1 MYLIVMLVY
10 VCLDLCLQTII
21 ILEKCPTA
29 LMKIIASSDSS
40 ETGRLGQEIRKNA
53 YFLPTVRYITVL
65 YYLLKKQSNFS
76 KRTWKTSIHGISRVH
91 AD

>member
-1 MYLIVMLVY
+1 MYLIVMLVF

-40 ETGRLGQEIRKNA
+40 ETGRWVKRSEKKCLFSSYCVLHHCFILSIEETEK
-53 YFLPTVRYITVL
+53 FLKENMENEPTW
-65 YYLLKKQSNFS
+65 NF
-76 KRTWKTSIHGISRVH
+76 
-91 AD
+91 